1 MKDLVRQEPGSIR
14 RALREHGATLIDF
27 ASDPVIIFDHR
38 LRVVDANE
46 LALQAHGYE
55 RDEFLM
61 LTLGDLRGPQ
71 GPPLVAEPVDRI
83 ELEDGLVHD
92 SVHRRRGGRTFRVA
106 CTSRLVQIGGAEYVE
121 MIVRDTSGG
130 DTARA
135 ERRAGEARYQSLFQH
150 MPSGCA
156 FCRMVYE
163 DSRPVDFVYLD
174 VNPAFKRLTGVE
186 DVVGRKGSEV
196 LPDLRRDNPEML
208 DIYASV
214 AAGDEPRGFEVHRP
228 AQDNWFAIS
237 VYSPARDHFVAV
249 FDDVTDKKRAEKAL
263 AASERFLNNVIE
275 QSPHAMWVSDAHG
288 TLLRLNQACRELL
301 AITDED
307 VVGKYN
313 VLEDNLVE
321 EQGHMP
327 LVRSVYD
334 EGKTVHFALRWRSSD
349 LTTMELEGGP
359 SVILE
364 VTMSPVLDAGGR
376 VIHAVIQHVD
386 ITERERALEELRDSE
401 QQVQAVFSAGPTGI
415 VVTSHEDGRLIDANE
430 AFVGLFGVERA
441 NAVGKHAVEL
451 GMFLDDEVRTG
462 LEDEVLSTGRIK
474 DREIQIRTQ
483 RAGMRTVLLAGAP
496 LERAG
501 EPCFVWTITD
511 ISERKAL
518 EDELQDL
525 TVDLERRV
533 EERTAELG
541 ASNAELEAFSYSV
554 SHDLRAP
561 LRHISGFAGMLA
573 ADYGDALG
581 EQGRVYIEKLTRSV
595 REMGTLIDELLEFSR
610 AGRVELSLVRVDMG
624 ELVQEVRE
632 TLEGSSE
639 GRDIEWNV
647 AALPEVWGDRT
658 MLRQVW
664 ENLLGNAIK
673 YTRLR
678 ERAQIAIEARE
689 TPAEHEFTVRDNGIG
704 FEMKYADKLF
714 GVFQRLQADPRFEG
728 VGIGLANV
736 RRVVVR
742 HGGRTWAEGELDVG
756 AVFGFTLPRRRGPG
770 SR

>member
-1 MKDLVRQEPGSIR
+1 MRDPARQETGSIR

-27 ASDPVIIFDHR
+27 ASDPVIIFDHH
-38 LRVVDANE
+38 LHVVDVNE
-46 LALQAHGYE
+46 PALQTYGYG
-55 RDEFLM
+55 RDEFLR
-61 LTLGDLRGPQ
+61 LGLGDRG
-71 GPPLVAEPVDRI
+71 V
-83 ELEDGLVHD
+83 LEDGLVHED
-92 SVHRRRGGRTFRVA
+92 VHRRRDGQTFPVA
-106 CTSRLVQIGGAEYVE
+106 FTSRPLQIGAAGYVE
-121 MIVRDTSGG
+121 MTVRDTSGG

-135 ERRAGEARYQSLFQH
+135 ERRAGEARYQSLFEH

-163 DSRPVDFVYLD
+163 DGRPVDFIYLD
-174 VNPAFKRLTGVE
+174 VNPAFKQLTAVE
-186 DVVGRKGSEV
+186 DVIGRKGSEV
-196 LPDLRRDNPEML
+196 LPDLRRDNPEIL

-214 AAGDEPRGFEVHRP
+214 AAGDEPREFEVHRP
-228 AQDNWFAIS
+228 ARDAWFAVS

-249 FDDVTDKKRAEKAL
+249 FDDVTDKKRAEEAL
-263 AASERFLNNVIE
+263 EASERFLDNVME
-275 QSPHAMWVSDAHG
+275 QSPHAMWVSDGRG
-288 TLLRLNQACRELL
+288 TLLRLNQACRDLL

-307 VVGKYN
+307 FVGKYN
-313 VLEDNLVE
+313 VLEDNIVE
-321 EQGHMP
+321 EQGYMP
-327 LVRSVYD
+327 LVRSVFD
-334 EGKTVHFALRWRSSD
+334 EGETVHFALRWKSSD
-349 LTTMELEGGP
+349 LTTIDLDGGLP
-359 SVILE
+359 VNLE
-364 VTMSPVLDAGGR
+364 VTMSPVLDAEGR

-386 ITERERALEELRDSE
+386 ITEREQALQELRDSE
-401 QQVQAVFSAGPTGI
+401 QQVQAVVSASPTGI
-415 VVTSHEDGRLIDANE
+415 VVTSREDGRLIDANE

-441 NAVGKHAVEL
+441 NAIGQDTVEL
-451 GMFLDDEVRTG
+451 GMFVDAEERAC
-462 LEDEVLSTGRIK
+462 LEDEVLSTGQIK

-501 EPCFVWTITD
+501 EPCFVWSITD

-518 EDELQDL
+518 EDELHSL

-573 ADYGDALG
+573 ADFGDTLG
-581 EQGRVYIEKLTRSV
+581 EQGHAYIDKLTRAV

-610 AGRVELSLVRVDMG
+610 AGRVELSLARVEMG
-624 ELVQEVRE
+624 ELVRDARE
-632 TLEGSSE
+632 TLEGSCE
-639 GRDIEWNV
+639 GRDIEWSV
-647 AALPEVWGDRT
+647 AALPEVWGDRR

-664 ENLLGNAIK
+664 ENLLDNAIK

-678 ERAQIAIEARE
+678 EHARITVEARE
-689 TPAEHEFTVRDNGIG
+689 SPEEHEFTVRDNGVG
-704 FEMKYADKLF
+704 FEMKYADRLF

-728 VGIGLANV
+728 AGVGLANV
-736 RRVVVR
+736 RRVVAR
-742 HGGRTWAEGELDVG
+742 HGGRTWAEGELDAG
-756 AVFGFTLPRRRGPG
+756 AVFGFTLPKRRAPG